1 MGLDL
6 HFPRFL
12 ADKYIMRENLYV
24 LMLCTSKYKQ
34 SRKISS
40 STSLTTPDYQG
51 MSRAARDE
59 KRCNLSQTY
68 RNENKAMHREK
79 FTDRSAALCTN
90 IVVHLGG
97 RDLET
102 AMGKTILLRQQE
114 AVLDKSLLRE
124 KSSARVQ
131 WKNLVKNKVSII
143 WRQGREDHV
152 IIWPVQVPMP
162 LYLPSKPGSAS

>member
-40 STSLTTPDYQG
+40 STSLTTP
-51 MSRAARDE
+51 
-59 KRCNLSQTY
+59 
-68 RNENKAMHREK
+68 
-79 FTDRSAALCTN
+79 
-90 IVVHLGG
+90 VVHLGG